1 MQRIIRSASL
11 YSALSSDAHKQSEI
25 LLKHCPPHVA
35 SVFASSRKGSD
46 GVLEWWS
53 PLGGQAIPFVELT
66 EIHQQALL
74 KVLEQRKKSFE
85 DLAKQLD
92 HTGQSDTAQ
101 TLRTLLIQTD
111 FRRLYS
117 IDNQPV
123 VIDWHIPK
131 EKKVITPAVIS
142 TTAPLVAKKKRLWPW
157 LLLLLLF
164 TLLGFLLC
172 WLWFQKKPVPA
183 DIASFSEENPSRI
196 QNYSCS
202 QDDTRVVPDFVTV
215 FDTSGSMT
223 LNINATAADEEWW
236 LYRNVLGS
244 SDPDR
249 LLRIQSKPTRE
260 EVAKHAYIEM
270 IASLHPDI
278 DTRLITFN
286 GCNAVVDHG
295 LYSHKQRPDLIQT
308 LLQTQANDGTPLTAS
323 LRLAANRVDG
333 VNKDAM
339 IILFID
345 GEDGCGED
353 VCALSAEL
361 AQTKPRL
368 QINVVDVSGNGLSR
382 CAAEVT
388 NGRLYS
394 SQDTEQISSLLIQA
408 AEEFSDQQ
416 CD

>member
-11 YSALSSDAHKQSEI
+11 YSALSSDAHKQSET
-25 LLKHCPPHVA
+25 LLKHCPPHV
-35 SVFASSRKGSD
+35 SSLFASSRKGSD

-53 PLGGQAIPFVELT
+53 PLGGQAIPFAELT
-66 EIHQQALL
+66 EIQQQTLL

-85 DLAKQLD
+85 NLAQQLD
-92 HTGQSDTAQ
+92 HTDQSDTAQ
-101 TLRTLLIQTD
+101 TLRTLLIETD
-111 FRRLYS
+111 FSRLYS

-123 VIDWHIPK
+123 IIDWHIPQ
-131 EKKVITPAVIS
+131 EKKVITPALNS
-142 TTAPLVAKKKRLWPW
+142 TAAPFVAKKRRLWPW
-157 LLLLLLF
+157 FLLLLLF
-164 TLLGFLLC
+164 TLLGFFLC
-172 WLWFQKKPVPA
+172 WFWSYKKPVPA
-183 DIASFSEENPSRI
+183 HIASFPEESSSRI
-196 QNYSCS
+196 KNYTCS
-202 QDDTRVVPDFVTV
+202 KDEARVVPDFVTV

-249 LLRIQSKPTRE
+249 LLRIQNQPTRE
-260 EVAKHAYIEM
+260 EVSKHAYIEM
-270 IASLHPDI
+270 VASLHPDI

-308 LLQTQANDGTPLTAS
+308 LLETQANDGTPLTAS
-323 LRLAANRVDG
+323 LRLAASRVDG

-345 GEDGCGED
+345 GEDGCGDD
-353 VCALSAEL
+353 VCELSAEL

-368 QINVVDVSGNGLSR
+368 QINVVDVSGNGLSS